1 MSLDIGQWLAGRLSN
16 GERILTALAPALLL
30 VASFGVAALVYW
42 ARGLRHAPF
51 RDEEMASRAAGGL
64 ANQSIRHFF
73 AWTMRPF
80 WTLLARVRF
89 PPNAITS
96 LSFAFALGAGL
107 GVAAGR
113 FALGGWLFMVA
124 GALDFLDGRVARSTG
139 RSTLGGAA
147 LDSVLDRY
155 VESALIVGLAW
166 YYRHDW
172 VLAACLLALTGSLL
186 VPYVRARGES
196 LGVSLADVGFMQ
208 RPERVLL
215 LGAGT
220 ALSPILEVVL
230 SPADPHPPHRLAI
243 GALLVL
249 GVMSHV
255 TALHR
260 LHRLVRALGGGRR
273 SSVGQP
279 LRGALTQALA
289 TLADFAVASALVYV
303 VGGNVSSL
311 DHAPAATAAGCG
323 VGALVSFILARV
335 WAFEG
340 SGAWLPQAQKYVF
353 VSAATALLNA
363 GGVAL
368 LLALNA
374 PFIVAWWL
382 TRVIVFLTWSYPLQR
397 DFVFVPALDPRSER
411 NSTSPRSQVVATAAR
426 GAR

>member
-1 MSLDIGQWLAGRLSN
+1 MSLDVGHWLVGRLSN
-16 GERILTALAPALLL
+16 GERVLTALAPALLL
-30 VASFGVAALVYW
+30 AVYLGLAALVYW
-42 ARGLRHAPF
+42 VRGVQRGPF
-51 RDEEMASRAAGGL
+51 RDEEMAQRAAGGL
-64 ANQSIRHFF
+64 ASQGVRQFF
-73 AWTMRPF
+73 AWTMRPC

-113 FALGGWLFMVA
+113 FALGGWLFVVA

-172 VLAACLLALTGSLL
+172 VLVACLLALTGSLL

-243 GALLVL
+243 GALLLL
-249 GVMSHV
+249 GVMSHA

-273 SSVGQP
+273 PNVGQP
-279 LRGALTQALA
+279 LRGVLAQALA
-289 TLADFAVASALVYV
+289 TLADFAVASALVYLL
-303 VGGNVSSL
+303 SAP
-311 DHAPAATAAGCG
+311 DHAPAATAAGCV

-335 WAFEG
+335 WAFG
-340 SGAWLPQAQKYVF
+340 GRGAWLPQVPKYMF

-374 PFIVAWWL
+374 PFVLAWCL
-382 TRVIVFLTWSYPLQR
+382 TRVVVFATWSYPLQR
-397 DFVFVPALDPRSER
+397 DFVFVPALDPAPER
-411 NSTSPRSQVVATAAR
+411 KVPSAPGHVVATAGR